1 VATTLG
7 AIADEAAGFAGAK
20 VAAIWIADDVAR
32 TLTVAAVG
40 GDDAGSLPLATL
52 PYGHGGVGW
61 VAAHRE
67 VLHVGNVFADS
78 RFVGL
83 DWRRSHRLS
92 SFLGLPLI
100 VEDRLHGVLA
110 LDGSAPMIL
119 TATQLDQLADLAR
132 RAATILDDSRRH
144 EELRRREAEIAA
156 TRAEAA
162 ARARELSA
170 LIAVAA
176 VLGGAADLAEA
187 LRRICREL
195 AAVTAADTVG
205 AYLLDPQRNEVYP
218 VAGYHVPEAVRKGLA
233 GARLAVG
240 DTRFGDLLFRE
251 QRLIWSDDA
260 PHDERF
266 VNAFFAR
273 FPHQSC
279 AFVPVLAKASMP
291 GVLHLIWWTQ
301 VRRLSANEIALLQA
315 IGQQAG
321 VMLDNAR
328 LLEAERRAE
337 ALRAATSLANAAA
350 HEINNPLAVIVG
362 NLELMT
368 RDGYGDARRLER
380 VLAAAKRIADIVR
393 RMSRITRLANIETS
407 GQLPPMLDLRRSSDD
422 DPSIR
427 SGGDATS

>member
-1 VATTLG
+1 
-7 AIADEAAGFAGAK
+7 
-20 VAAIWIADDVAR
+20 
-32 TLTVAAVG
+32 
-40 GDDAGSLPLATL
+40 
-52 PYGHGGVGW
+52 
-61 VAAHRE
+61 
-67 VLHVGNVFADS
+67 
-78 RFVGL
+78 
-83 DWRRSHRLS
+83 
-92 SFLGLPLI
+92 
-100 VEDRLHGVLA
+100 
-110 LDGSAPMIL
+110 
-119 TATQLDQLADLAR
+119 
-132 RAATILDDSRRH
+132 
-144 EELRRREAEIAA
+144 
-156 TRAEAA
+156 
-162 ARARELSA
+162 
-170 LIAVAA
+170 VAA
-176 VLGGAADLAEA
+176 VLGGAVDLAET

-279 AFVPVLAKASMP
+279 ALVPVLAKASMP

-337 ALRAATSLANAAA
+337 ALRAATSLTNAAA

-368 RDGYGDARRLER
+368 RDGYGDARRRARILT
-380 VLAAAKRIADIVR
+380 AAKRIEDIVR
-393 RMSRITRLANIETS
+393 RMSRITRLANMKTS
-407 GQLPPMLDLRRSSDD
+407 GQLPPMLDLRKSSED
-422 DPSIR
+422 DPSIS
-427 SGGDATS
+427 SGGDATSRTGKQ

>member
-1 VATTLG
+1 MKC
-7 AIADEAAGFAGAK
+7 I
-20 VAAIWIADDVAR
+20 
-32 TLTVAAVG
+32 
-40 GDDAGSLPLATL
+40 
-52 PYGHGGVGW
+52 
-61 VAAHRE
+61 
-67 VLHVGNVFADS
+67 
-78 RFVGL
+78 
-83 DWRRSHRLS
+83 
-92 SFLGLPLI
+92 
-100 VEDRLHGVLA
+100 
-110 LDGSAPMIL
+110 
-119 TATQLDQLADLAR
+119 
-132 RAATILDDSRRH
+132 
-144 EELRRREAEIAA
+144 
-156 TRAEAA
+156 
-162 ARARELSA
+162 
-170 LIAVAA
+170 
-176 VLGGAADLAEA
+176 
-187 LRRICREL
+187 
-195 AAVTAADTVG
+195 
-205 AYLLDPQRNEVYP
+205 P

-240 DTRFGDLLFRE
+240 ETRFGDLLFRE

-266 VNAFFAR
+266 VNAFFSR

-279 AFVPVLAKASMP
+279 ALVPVLAKASIP

-368 RDGYGDARRLER
+368 RDGYGDSRRLER

-393 RMSRITRLANIETS
+393 RMSRITRLANIETP
-407 GQLPPMLDLRRSSDD
+407 GQLPPMLDLRRSSED
-422 DPSIR
+422 DPSIS